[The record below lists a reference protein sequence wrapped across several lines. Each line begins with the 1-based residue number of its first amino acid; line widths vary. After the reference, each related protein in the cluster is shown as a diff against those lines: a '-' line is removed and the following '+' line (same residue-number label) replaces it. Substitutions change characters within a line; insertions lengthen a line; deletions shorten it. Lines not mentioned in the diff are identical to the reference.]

1 MKAVCIGAFLCRS
14 SGSGSDHPPRRRKA
28 GVQFLLWQ
36 GAYAEF
42 LFTDTLWPDFRK
54 KIWMQHWWNISAV
67 IADMEEFDGKR
78 ILTAVIWLPIAALG
92 FAFAPVWAIALAIS
106 ALSVVAVYELL
117 WATGLVRQ
125 KRLCVISAVFAALVP
140 LWTYYSSEFYLLLLG
155 AFLLVSLC
163 FLDGML
169 HQAKVKFEMVCA
181 ALFGALIVPCFYPLS
196 CAWKWRWK
204 HV

>member
-1 MKAVCIGAFLCRS
+1 MA
-14 SGSGSDHPPRRRKA
+14 
-28 GVQFLLWQ
+28 
-36 GAYAEF
+36 
-42 LFTDTLWPDFRK
+42 
-54 KIWMQHWWNISAV
+54 
-67 IADMEEFDGKR
+67 KR

-169 HQAKVKFEMVCA
+169 HQAKVKFEMSVRRCSA
-181 ALFGALIVPCFYPLS
+181 P
-196 CAWKWRWK
+196 
-204 HV
+204 